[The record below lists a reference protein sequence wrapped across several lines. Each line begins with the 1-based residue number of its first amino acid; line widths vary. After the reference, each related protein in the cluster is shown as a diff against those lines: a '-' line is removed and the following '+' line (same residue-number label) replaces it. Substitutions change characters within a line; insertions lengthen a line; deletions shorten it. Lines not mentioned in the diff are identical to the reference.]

1 MTDTDTQDLQQK
13 GHDTRHLRSVD
24 RRRPYFR
31 EVDDLVLRLKGLVLV
46 RDLRERRGAGSAE
59 LAMYDAEITRVRERL
74 ADVVK
79 NCADSHRSAA

>member
-1 MTDTDTQDLQQK
+1 MTDTDTQDLQRK

-24 RRRPYFR
+24 RPYFR
-31 EVDDLVLRLKGLVLV
+31 AVDDLVLRLKGLVLV
-46 RDLRERRGAGSAE
+46 RDLRERRRAGSAE
-59 LAMYDAEITRVRERL
+59 LAMYDAEIARIRERL